1 LVVPGKLAVSDVVTG
16 AENVSVQLPAVSVP
30 EQLGPAAEVTVTSV
44 LPVNGLPSFTAK
56 LTVTFSG
63 FVFGAV
69 PVMVVVVDN
78 GVALTV
84 CVRLVAE

>member
-1 LVVPGKLAVSDVVTG
+1 
-16 AENVSVQLPAVSVP
+16 VQLPAVSVP
-30 EQLGPAAEVTVTSV
+30 EQLVAAEVTVTACCRQRAA
-44 LPVNGLPSFTAK
+44 SFTAK

-84 CVRLVAE
+84 CVRVAAE

>member
-1 LVVPGKLAVSDVVTG
+1 
-16 AENVSVQLPAVSVP
+16 VQLPRSAFPSNLVRRRGHGH
-30 EQLGPAAEVTVTSV
+30 QRAA
-44 LPVNGLPSFTAK
+44 VNGLPSFTAK

-84 CVRLVAE
+84 CVRVAAE